1 MTISLYPEI
10 IHEGDLSPDAVGPK
24 IDEKIRKISEAC
36 KGFGTD
42 ELHLIKALA
51 YCTPHERVQVATRYE
66 EVQGKNLKKV
76 LKSECGNSDF
86 GRALQLLAVGPD
98 ETECD
103 IIKAACKGLGTDE
116 LLLYPVICG
125 RTNTEIDILK
135 KKFYK
140 ASDAFPSES
149 NRSIFFVDW
158 ILHLRSI
165 LSPSIVVRRRSR

>member
-1 MTISLYPEI
+1 MTLSLYPEI
-10 IHEGDLSPDAVGPK
+10 IHKGDLTPDAASK
-24 IDEKIRKISEAC
+24 EIDEKINRIYEAC

-42 ELHLIKALA
+42 ELRLIKALT
-51 YCTPHERVQVATRYE
+51 YCTPHERVQLAARYE
-66 EVQGKNLKKV
+66 EIHGKNLKKV
-76 LKSECGNSDF
+76 MKSECGKKDF
-86 GRALQLLAVGPD
+86 GTALQLLAVSPD

-140 ASDAFPSES
+140 
-149 NRSIFFVDW
+149 
-158 ILHLRSI
+158 
-165 LSPSIVVRRRSR
+165 VRNNEFSMY